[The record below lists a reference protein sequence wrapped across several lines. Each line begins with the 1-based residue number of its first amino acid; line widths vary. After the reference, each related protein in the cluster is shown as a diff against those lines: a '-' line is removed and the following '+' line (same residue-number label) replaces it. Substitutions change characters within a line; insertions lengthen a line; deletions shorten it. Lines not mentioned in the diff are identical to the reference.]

1 MKHFLAAFRPLAE
14 DFLSTIFFVA
24 LYAVTGSIRIAI
36 VVGIAVGIAQIGYLL
51 LRGRK
56 IDLMQWV
63 SLALVIVLGSATLI
77 TNNPRFVMIKPSIGT
92 FAVGCV
98 MLRRNWMGRYLPPI
112 VTQNVSEAIL
122 VGWGY
127 VWSVLMFVL
136 AAANLFVAFEF
147 GMGIWAWFVSF
158 VPLTAQIV
166 LFIIQYASLRLLVRR
181 NIRARTTKGEDLT
194 HMLAS

>member
-24 LYAVTGSIRIAI
+24 LYAITGSIRLAI
-36 VVGIAVGIAQIGYLL
+36 VIGIAVGVAQIGYLL

-63 SLALVIVLGSATLI
+63 SLALVIILGSATLL
-77 TNNPRFVMIKPSIGT
+77 THNPRFVMIKPSIGT

-127 VWSVLMFVL
+127 VWSALMFVL
-136 AAANLFVAFEF
+136 AGANLFVAFRP
-147 GMGIWAWFVSF
+147 GTAAWAWFVSV
-158 VPLTAQIV
+158 VPLTCQIL
-166 LFIIQYASLRLLVRR
+166 LFVTQYGTLRYFVRR
-181 NIRARTTKGEDLT
+181 SIRARVAKGEDLANI
-194 HMLAS
+194 LAS

>member
-1 MKHFLAAFRPLAE
+1 MKHLLSAFRPLAE

-24 LYAVTGSIRIAI
+24 FYAITGSVRLAIALGMG
-36 VVGIAVGIAQIGYLL
+36 VGVAQIAYLL
-51 LRGRK
+51 ARGRK

-63 SLALVIVLGSATLI
+63 SLALVIVLGGATLL
-77 TNNPRFVMIKPSIGT
+77 THNPRFVMVKPSIGT

-112 VTQNVSEAIL
+112 VTENVSEPVL

-136 AAANLFVAFEF
+136 AAANLAVAFEL
-147 GMGIWAWFVSF
+147 GVAAWAWFVSI
-158 VPLTAQIV
+158 VPLACQIV
-166 LFIIQYASLRLLVRR
+166 LFLVQYASLRIMVRR
-181 NIRARTTKGEDLT
+181 SIRARA
-194 HMLAS
+194 ASAPA